1 MGRKPPSNLSKVD
14 YNEGMETLFTVL
26 DARILDCF
34 RLHWDTSD
42 LFTYF
47 AKRAEKTLPSLGELE
62 DVALSLYRAYS
73 TSRGYERA
81 MHAQSDCD
89 RKTMLPSNLNPTPD
103 GPVDKPTPWEKTV
116 PIGTR
121 WTPLTAATSSRSS
134 ELQQAVQSAAGEESA
149 LSEPDEFQGDRA
161 LAQSIALMRDAVV
174 LREFV
179 LATCEG
185 DVGRMRL

>member
-34 RLHWDTSD
+34 RLHWDTPD

-47 AKRAEKTLPSLGELE
+47 AKRAEEKTLPSL
-62 DVALSLYRAYS
+62 
-73 TSRGYERA
+73 
-81 MHAQSDCD
+81 
-89 RKTMLPSNLNPTPD
+89 
-103 GPVDKPTPWEKTV
+103 
-116 PIGTR
+116 
-121 WTPLTAATSSRSS
+121 ATSSRSS
-134 ELQQAVQSAAGEESA
+134 GELQQAVQSAAGEESA
-149 LSEPDEFQGDRA
+149 LSEPYEFQGDRA
-161 LAQSIALMRDAVV
+161 LAQSIAPMRDAVV

>member
-34 RLHWDTSD
+34 RLHWDTPD

-47 AKRAEKTLPSLGELE
+47 AKRAEEKTLPSLGELE

-81 MHAQSDCD
+81 VYAQSDCD
-89 RKTMLPSNLNPTPD
+89 CKTMLPSNLNPTPD

-116 PIGTR
+116 PIR
-121 WTPLTAATSSRSS
+121 NSLDASHRSHILALLRRVAASGSVRGRRG
-134 ELQQAVQSAAGEESA
+134 ERAV
-149 LSEPDEFQGDRA
+149 RA
-161 LAQSIALMRDAVV
+161 LRVS
-174 LREFV
+174 
-179 LATCEG
+179 G
-185 DVGRMRL
+185 